1 MSVLRGWWAQD
12 LGRARLPLLI
22 LSVSDGQGG
31 LLRECSHPRGAVVVL
46 PSECEEGWVLR
57 CFALRSISFGC
68 QRSPGHGP
76 REACSSPC
84 ISLLSISEEA

>member
-1 MSVLRGWWAQD
+1 MLASSLLCLPKQKHTSVCENKNDHRFHGGQECMSGWWAQD

-46 PSECEEGWVLR
+46 PSECEEGWVLLEV
-57 CFALRSISFGC
+57 F
-68 QRSPGHGP
+68 
-76 REACSSPC
+76 
-84 ISLLSISEEA
+84 